1 MFLRKS
7 SVLELEWHLALS
19 LSEVVAVVCI
29 WNVEVFALVCSVT
42 VSVNR
47 DEDEFLA
54 SLAFSCSVTR
64 TESDWGGGG
73 EHTFLSIP
81 I

>member
-1 MFLRKS
+1 MAFSIVIERS
-7 SVLELEWHLALS
+7 CSNRDERR
-19 LSEVVAVVCI
+19 VVCI

-64 TESDWGGGG
+64 TESD
-73 EHTFLSIP
+73 
-81 I
+81 